1 MAESTPPSDSRYSEL
16 GRLIEEERY
25 MALELREIRAEIAG
39 LVQQLL
45 PHHSRT
51 DKIDEVVQASGYSR
65 HLIDVLR
72 YEDHPWHRPTS

>member
-1 MAESTPPSDSRYSEL
+1 MAESTPPPDGRYAEL
-16 GRLIEEERY
+16 RRLGEEERY
-25 MALELREIRAEIAG
+25 IALELREIRAEIAS

-51 DKIDEVVQASGYSR
+51 EKIDEVVEASGYSR

-72 YEDHPWHRPTS
+72 YKDHPWHRPTS